1 MPQLVISTN
10 LYMLNLQEVTQQ
22 VCELSKEVGAF
33 IAAARE
39 NFEQIGIEEKG
50 EHDLVTSVDKTA
62 EQKIVQALTKLLPE
76 AGFIAEEG
84 TAEEKGNQFNW
95 IIDPIDGT
103 TNFIHG
109 IPCYSVSIALID
121 PNKQLLLGV
130 VYEIT
135 HDECFYAWKGGGSYL
150 NGKAIQ
156 VSKESNLNHS
166 LLATGF
172 PYNDYQRLTEYLHLF
187 ENLLKGSRG
196 LRRLGSAAVD
206 LAYVAA
212 GRFEAFYEYSLHPW
226 DIAAGILI
234 IEEAGGKVTDFQGGN
249 NYLSGNEIIASN
261 SSIHSELQE
270 RIQRYF

>member
-1 MPQLVISTN
+1 
-10 LYMLNLQEVTQQ
+10 MLNLQEVTQR
-22 VCELSKEVGAF
+22 VCDLSKEVGTF
-33 IAAARE
+33 IAAERK
-39 NFEQIGIEEKG
+39 NFEQVGIEEKG
-50 EHDLVTSVDKTA
+50 EHDLVTSVDKAA
-62 EQKIVQALTKLLPE
+62 EKKIVQALSKLIPE

-84 TAEEKGNQFNW
+84 TAEEKSNQLNW

-121 PNKQLLLGV
+121 SNKQLLLGV

-150 NGKAIQ
+150 NGQPIQ
-156 VSKESNLNHS
+156 VSKEGDLNHS

-172 PYNDYQRLTEYLHLF
+172 PYNDYQRLTEYLQLF
-187 ENLLKGSRG
+187 EDLLKGSRG

-206 LAYVAA
+206 LAYLAA
-212 GRFEAFYEYSLHPW
+212 GRCEAFYEYSLHPW

-234 IEEAGGKVTDFQGGN
+234 VEEAGGKVTDFQGGN
-249 NYLSGNEIIASN
+249 NYLSGDEIIATN

-270 RIQRYF
+270 RVQRYF